1 MEKIHAYVVYD
12 HSAKKMY
19 RLPGLYLESWDDCSR
34 YMQNIM
40 ELNREIK
47 EDDLFKIALEFS
59 VKDGETTV
67 LSNEKTDNKFIK
79 SIGNGLTLEDVETYS
94 FLGWKRGV

>member
-12 HSAKKMY
+12 HEAKKIY
-19 RLPGLYLESWDDCSR
+19 RLPGMYLESWDDCSR

-40 ELNREIK
+40 ELNTEIK
-47 EDDLFKIALEFS
+47 EEDLFKIGLSFI

-67 LSNEKTDNKFIK
+67 LSDDKKDDKFIK
-79 SIGNGLTLEDVETYS
+79 SIGNGLTIEDVKTYS
-94 FLGWKRGV
+94 FLGWKRGC